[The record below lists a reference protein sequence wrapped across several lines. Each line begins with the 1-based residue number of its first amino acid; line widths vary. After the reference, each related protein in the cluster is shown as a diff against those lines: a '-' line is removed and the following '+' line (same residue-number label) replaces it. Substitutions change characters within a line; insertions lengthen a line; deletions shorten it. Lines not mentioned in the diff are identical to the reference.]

1 MGGTVIVSGARTPIG
16 KLSGALSSM
25 TAMDLGGIAI
35 AEALRR
41 AGISGDQV
49 DYVMMGQV
57 IQAGQGQITA
67 RQAALNGGVPMSVPA
82 TTINKVCLSGL
93 QSIYLADLMINAGE
107 ADIIVA
113 GGMGGHN
120 GPISSVEILPLSKTL
135 TTDG

>member
-16 KLSGALSSM
+16 KLSGARSSM

-57 IQAGQGQITA
+57 IQAG
-67 RQAALNGGVPMSVPA
+67 
-82 TTINKVCLSGL
+82 
-93 QSIYLADLMINAGE
+93 
-107 ADIIVA
+107 
-113 GGMGGHN
+113 
-120 GPISSVEILPLSKTL
+120 
-135 TTDG
+135 